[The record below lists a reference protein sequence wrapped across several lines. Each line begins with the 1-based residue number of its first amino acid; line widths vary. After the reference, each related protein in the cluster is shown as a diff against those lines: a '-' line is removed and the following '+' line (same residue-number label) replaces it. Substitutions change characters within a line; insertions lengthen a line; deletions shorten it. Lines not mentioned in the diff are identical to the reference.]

1 LHNYGKW
8 WTCDTKNYF
17 LIKFVYKNIYTDLF
31 IILPLLRIKYK
42 VIEGTVYWCIG
53 PS

>member
-1 LHNYGKW
+1 MFAQLWKYDEHVILKIFFDKM
-8 WTCDTKNYF
+8 C
-17 LIKFVYKNIYTDLF
+17 VYIYIDLF

-42 VIEGTVYWCIG
+42 VIEGIVYWCIG